1 MVNEQVNITHGVV
14 TMGKLKIFFG
24 QEKIDDRPTW
34 NILLA
39 AAKG

>member
-14 TMGKLKIFFG
+14 TMGNQNYG